1 MQRLRVDCVSVCV
14 RAKSET
20 KSQNEQLLA
29 RHELVSDAQV
39 ESEFES
45 RRNEKY
51 LIDYYINTINTTLK
65 CEEQMTHKKLVYF
78 FI

>member
-51 LIDYYINTINTTLK
+51 LIDYINIINTTLK
-65 CEEQMTHKKLVYF
+65 SEEQITHKKLVNF